1 MPATTRFKS
10 GAFEAIHSSALA
22 MLKVGTI
29 DKVTMRR
36 FDETCLAVPVVALC
50 GNAVRKWTGHGD

>member
-1 MPATTRFKS
+1 MSVTARFKS
-10 GAFEAIHSSALA
+10 DACEAIHTSALA

-36 FDETCLAVPVVALC
+36 FDETCLAVPVVAPC
-50 GNAVRKWTGHGD
+50 ESTVRKWPRHDH